1 MPDDTRV
8 EKAPAKAM
16 HAAADLDTIEDGLG
30 IPQGDTGQDEW
41 LQRRIVGVWARMEAC
56 RPHRLA
62 MRERDGP
69 SPSPR

>member
-1 MPDDTRV
+1 MPNDTRV

-16 HAAADLDTIEDGLG
+16 HAPVDLAAIKDDLCIPHWDTS
-30 IPQGDTGQDEW
+30 QDEW
-41 LQRRIVGVWARMEAC
+41 LQGRIDGVWARIEAY

-69 SPSPR
+69 SPPPR